1 MRRRK
6 SALKVVREFDAFPKV
21 EEDCAKPT
29 TRGGTLSILS
39 LSVIAFLVVSE
50 FFYYRG
56 TEIRYKYAVDVEMEK
71 QLLITLDLTVAMEC
85 RHLGADLVDH
95 AGESRQLNDVIK
107 MESVGFELTELQAS
121 VLRAKQKLQERFNHA
136 KAVGDLTIIEGIRNI
151 QMPRGGEEGG
161 GGACRLHGSFPVKK
175 VAGNF
180 HITTGRSIPHPQGHA
195 HLNINVPKEA
205 VNYSHRVDTL
215 AFGPAIPG
223 VLNPLDSAHKL
234 VTEQN
239 HQFQYYLQVVP
250 TKFRT
255 FQNSLSTNQ
264 YSVRE
269 RNRTIDRGR
278 GSHGMAGIFF
288 KYDISPLMVEVEEAR
303 RPFWQFLVRLCGIVG
318 GIFATSGML
327 NALFGSLTD
336 GVLSCLLRGRK
347 GQSASSLTTQNSQP
361 S

>member
-1 MRRRK
+1 MRRRR
-6 SALKVVREFDAFPKV
+6 SAALKIVQQLDAFPKV

-39 LSVIAFLVVSE
+39 LSLISFLVVSE

-56 TEIRYKYAVDVEMEK
+56 TETSYKYSVDTDLEE
-71 QLLITLDLTVAMEC
+71 QLLITLDLTVAMQC
-85 RHLGADLVDH
+85 RHLGADLIDH

-107 MESVGFELTELQAS
+107 MDPVSFQLSELQAS
-121 VLRAKQKLQERFNHA
+121 VLRAKQRLQEQYNHA
-136 KAVGDLTIIEGIRNI
+136 KAVGDLTIVEGVKDIK
-151 QMPRGGEEGG
+151 MPQAGDGGDGQ
-161 GGACRLHGSFPVKK
+161 ACRLHGSFPVKK

-195 HLNINVPKEA
+195 HLTMNVPRDA
-205 VNYSHRVDTL
+205 VNYSHRIDQL
-215 AFGPAIPG
+215 AFGPPIPG

-234 VTEQN
+234 VEDRL

-255 FQNSLSTNQ
+255 LHNYLTTSQ

-269 RNRTIDRGR
+269 RNRSIDHGI

-288 KYDISPLMVEVEEAR
+288 KYDMSPLMVEVQEVR
-303 RPFWQFLVRLCGIVG
+303 RPFWQFLIRLCGIVG

-327 NALFGSLTD
+327 NSFVGSLTD
-336 GVLSCLLRGRK
+336 GVLSCLLRGK
-347 GQSASSLTTQNSQP
+347 GQSSSSSAT
-361 S
+361 